1 MADRNTPDFLH
12 KEFPK
17 KFARDDF
24 WAQIKRTVNGQP
36 VSERDIAQIVDQI
49 KRHLRLTAASH
60 LLDLGCGNGALAA
73 RLFPYLGT
81 YTGVDFSAYLLG
93 IAREYF
99 QRAANISYIEADARS
114 FVATYA
120 PTESFD
126 RVLIYGCMSYF
137 TREDFSLLLSHLQR
151 RFPGVSTVFVGNVPD
166 ISRAAEF
173 FAARNIGQYELDNPQ
188 TPIGVWWAREDLL
201 RLGEQLGF
209 LTECLKMPEDFYGSR
224 YRFDVVFR
232 KSDQHAS
239 AKPSCGS
246 D

>member
-1 MADRNTPDFLH
+1 MADSSTPDFLH

-36 VSERDIAQIVDQI
+36 VSERDIALIVEQI
-49 KRHLRLTAASH
+49 KRNLRLTADSH

-73 RLFPYLGT
+73 RLFPYVRK
-81 YTGVDFSAYLLG
+81 YAGVDFSSYLLG

-99 QRAANISYIEADARS
+99 QPNSNITYIEADART
-114 FVATYA
+114 FVGTHV

-137 TREDFSLLLSHLQR
+137 TREDFSVLLSNVHR
-151 RFPGVSTVFVGNVPD
+151 RFPGVSTLFVGNVPD
-166 ISRAAEF
+166 LSRAAEF
-173 FAARNIGQYELDNPQ
+173 FAARKIVEYELENPQ
-188 TPIGVWWAREDLL
+188 TPIGVWWAPGHL
-201 RLGEQLGF
+201 RQLGERIGF
-209 LTECLKMPEDFYGSR
+209 SAECLVMPDEFYGSR

-232 KSDQHAS
+232 RSDERPS